1 MKIIGITGGIG
12 AGKSQVLSY
21 LKEEYG
27 AVVCQADQV
36 AKRLQKKRDKV
47 SQKDHRALRD
57 GDPG

>member
-36 AKRLQKKRDKV
+36 AVVGQGQLDAAA
-47 SQKDHRALRD
+47 DA
-57 GDPG
+57 